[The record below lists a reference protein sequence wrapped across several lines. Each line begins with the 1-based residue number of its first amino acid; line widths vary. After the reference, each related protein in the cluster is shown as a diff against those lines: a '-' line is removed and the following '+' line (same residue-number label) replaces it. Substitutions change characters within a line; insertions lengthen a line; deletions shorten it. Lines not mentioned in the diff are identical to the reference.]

1 MYSELVCL
9 MFKNKVSITNIS
21 KALNLSRNSVADKIR
36 GKAKFS
42 VDEICK
48 IRDKFFPDKTLDE
61 ICKRA

>member
-1 MYSELVCL
+1 MYFELRAL
-9 MFKNKVSITNIS
+9 MFIKGISISEVSKELKID
-21 KALNLSRNSVADKIR
+21 RNTVADKIK